1 MSSDYKCMYENR
13 SLKFKSWPVS
23 RLMKLCWKLIL
34 SKSRVLSV
42 HKLKSWRG
50 EWRLTVRQRERDTN
64 CNKTSGATIHS
75 EKKKWFASQSF
86 YSASGCARSDVS
98 VRSQSES
105 LSLLLLSIDDSLLL
119 LSVANISSQQLYI
132 FTMNNKETA
141 PINTSN
147 KCSFLFPYF
156 PS

>member
-1 MSSDYKCMYENR
+1 MSSDYKCVYENR

-34 SKSRVLSV
+34 SRSRVLSV

-50 EWRLTVRQRERDTN
+50 EWRLTVRQREIQTAIKHLVLLSILRR
-64 CNKTSGATIHS
+64 
-75 EKKKWFASQSF
+75 KKKFAAQWF
-86 YSASGCARSDVS
+86 YSASGCASSDVS

-119 LSVANISSQQLYI
+119 LSVANVSSQQLYI
-132 FTMNNKETA
+132 FAMNNKETA

-147 KCSFLFPYF
+147 KCRFLFPNF